1 MAEFPLAPRYTAP
14 MAGPDPVT
22 LRERLE
28 HAVGSRELPPER
40 TSELT
45 LTIACALGD
54 PAALEAFDR
63 LLREEVGRVVRPL
76 DPGSVD
82 ELTQVV
88 RERLLVADPS
98 GHCRL
103 EGFRAEAPLR
113 AWVRAIA
120 LRAAI
125 NERRGR
131 EVEVLASQPPE
142 VAASA
147 ADPELAL
154 LRARHRESFRHA
166 FAAALAA
173 LSPRERNVLRLHTLD
188 GVTLARIGALYQK
201 DTSTISRWL
210 EHIRRTLLASTRS
223 HLAARLELTPSDL
236 ESVMRAADSEMSVSL
251 HRLLADS

>member
-1 MAEFPLAPRYTAP
+1 
-14 MAGPDPVT
+14 MAGPDPVI

-28 HAVGSRELPPER
+28 QAIGARDLAPER
-40 TSELT
+40 TGELH
-45 LTIACALGD
+45 LAIACALGD
-54 PAALEAFDR
+54 PAALDAFDQ
-63 LLREEVGRVVRPL
+63 LLREEVARVVRPL

-88 RERLLVADPS
+88 RERLLVADAS
-98 GHCRL
+98 GRCRL

-120 LRAAI
+120 LRAAL

-131 EVEVLASQPPE
+131 EVEVPASQPPE
-142 VAASA
+142 AETAA

-154 LRARHRESFRHA
+154 LRARHRESFREA
-166 FAAALAA
+166 FTAALAA

-188 GVTLARIGALYQK
+188 GVTLVRIGALYQK

-210 EHIRRTLLASTRS
+210 EQVRRALLTNTRN
-223 HLAARLELTPSDL
+223 HLATRLQLTSSEL

-251 HRLLADS
+251 QRLLADA